1 MKVAIISANLGN
13 FDDPIDPVKQDVP
26 DGVEVHFHR
35 WTDEN
40 FPPITGLTPRLQ
52 YRIPK
57 LFGWEMLPGYDY
69 YFWLDGGMSL
79 QRPDC
84 IKWYLEQID
93 DNDLLLFRHPWRNTI
108 KEEVDH
114 IEEKLQQNNPYITS
128 RYKNGLHKEQYE
140 MILRRAY
147 TDDCLY
153 ASTAFMY
160 KNTPLVR
167 IMLQD
172 WWYYQSRYWTCD
184 QVVLPYLV
192 KRSGAT
198 VSEIKDNLFKSEYMS
213 LVSKHG

>member
-1 MKVAIISANLGN
+1 MKILIASANLGN
-13 FDDPIDPVKQDVP
+13 FDTSVDPVAQDLP
-26 DGVEVHFHR
+26 KGVEVTYFR
-35 WTDEN
+35 WTDDT

-57 LFGWEMLPGYDY
+57 LFAWDMMSGYDY
-69 YFWLDGGMSL
+69 YLWLDGGMSL
-79 QRPDC
+79 QRRDS
-84 IKWYLEQID
+84 IKWFLDKIEA
-93 DNDLLLFRHPWRNTI
+93 NDLLLFKHPWRSTI

-114 IEEKLQQNNPYITS
+114 IEEKLQENNPYIVS
-128 RYKNGLHKEQYE
+128 RYKNGLHKQQYE

-147 TDDCLY
+147 TDDRLY

-192 KRSGAT
+192 KRSGVT
-198 VSEIKDNLFKSEYMS
+198 VSEIKDNLFKSEYIS
-213 LVSKHG
+213 LVSKHS